1 MEYLKEL
8 AKDVETLILK
18 ENLVRIQ
25 EEFTKDIEESEIA
38 ELIDSFM
45 QNSMLMINDNDKEL

>member
-1 MEYLKEL
+1 MEYLKEI